1 MSDVSTS
8 PRWNP
13 VQTLLLVVA
22 VAGAASLAIVA
33 HAKNRL
39 LSGAPIGLWSAVH
52 LSDATLPV
60 VLFGG
65 AGVVLAIVPLLR
77 RPTLYW
83 LAPPAAGG
91 VIAGLSWIAGRC
103 ADALA
108 ASSPAMARTS
118 LGAGYWIVVVCAL
131 LAAADAVSRLRL
143 RALPSLLAG
152 TVALLPLAAL
162 IAIGVT
168 DQLSIMREY
177 DGQRDA
183 FLAALLRHIELVA
196 GAVIPAALIG
206 IPLGIAA
213 HRRAHVRRIVFPSLN
228 ILQTIPSLA
237 MFGLLLAPLSRLA
250 EAMPALGRIGIS
262 GVGPAPAVIALV
274 LYALLPIVRNTA
286 AGLAGVPASV
296 LDAAR
301 GMGMSRRQSLW
312 QVEVPLALPLV
323 LAGLR
328 IAVVQAVGLASVAAL
343 IGAGGLGAIMFQ
355 GLFADALD
363 LVLLGAI
370 PVVLLATVV
379 DGLLKALAAAS
390 QPRAA

>member
-1 MSDVSTS
+1 
-8 PRWNP
+8 
-13 VQTLLLVVA
+13 VQALLFVVA
-22 VAGAASLAIVA
+22 VAGAASLGIVV

-39 LSGAPIGLWSAVH
+39 LSGAPVGLRSAVQ
-52 LSDATLPV
+52 LSDAALPV
-60 VLFGG
+60 VLIAG
-65 AGVVLAIVPLLR
+65 AAVVLAIVPLLR

-83 LAPPAAGG
+83 LVPPAAGG
-91 VIAGLSWIAGRC
+91 VIAGLSWMAGRC
-103 ADALA
+103 ADAFA
-108 ASSPAMARTS
+108 TSSPALARTS
-118 LGAGYWIVVVCAL
+118 LGVGYWIVVVCAL
-131 LAAADAVSRLRL
+131 LAVADAVSRLRL

-152 TVALLPLAAL
+152 MVALLPLAVL
-162 IAIGVT
+162 IVAGVT

-183 FLAALLRHIELVA
+183 FLAALVRHIALVA
-196 GAVIPAALIG
+196 GAVVPAALIG
-206 IPLGIAA
+206 VPLGIAA
-213 HRRAHVRRIVFPSLN
+213 HRRARVRSIVFPTLN
-228 ILQTIPSLA
+228 IVQTIPSLA

-250 EAMPALGRIGIS
+250 EAVPALGRIGIS

-296 LDAAR
+296 RDAAR

-328 IAVVQAVGLASVAAL
+328 IAAVQAVGLASVAAL

-390 QPRAA
+390 EPRAA

>member
-1 MSDVSTS
+1 
-8 PRWNP
+8 
-13 VQTLLLVVA
+13 
-22 VAGAASLAIVA
+22 
-33 HAKNRL
+33 
-39 LSGAPIGLWSAVH
+39 
-52 LSDATLPV
+52 
-60 VLFGG
+60 
-65 AGVVLAIVPLLR
+65 
-77 RPTLYW
+77 
-83 LAPPAAGG
+83 
-91 VIAGLSWIAGRC
+91 
-103 ADALA
+103 
-108 ASSPAMARTS
+108 
-118 LGAGYWIVVVCAL
+118 
-131 LAAADAVSRLRL
+131 
-143 RALPSLLAG
+143 
-152 TVALLPLAAL
+152 
-162 IAIGVT
+162 
-168 DQLSIMREY
+168 
-177 DGQRDA
+177 
-183 FLAALLRHIELVA
+183 
-196 GAVIPAALIG
+196 
-206 IPLGIAA
+206 
-213 HRRAHVRRIVFPSLN
+213 
-228 ILQTIPSLA
+228 
-237 MFGLLLAPLSRLA
+237 
-250 EAMPALGRIGIS
+250 MPALGRIGIS